1 LRATSGAE
9 TAAISIH
16 PKNIDCAEA
25 ARRNEASEAYSRE
38 MSLIGKSIRLERIM
52 NRKTKKT
59 VIVPM
64 DHGVSVGPIKGLT
77 SLNEMVDKVA
87 EGGANAVLGHRGLPM
102 YGHRRYGRDI
112 GLILHLSGSSILSPD
127 PNNKVQVMTVE
138 EALVMGA
145 DAVSVHINVGA
156 DNESEM
162 FTVLGSVSRD
172 CMRWGMPLVAM
183 MYPRGKKVKSE
194 HDLEAV
200 KLAARVG
207 AELGADIVKTNYTGD
222 VDSFKEVVRGCL
234 APVVVAGGPKME
246 TSKDVLQLVSD
257 AIEAGGAGASIGRNV
272 FQAPDPTRMVRAIS
286 RIVHEGY
293 AVVDAMREI
302 A

>member
-1 LRATSGAE
+1 MTHSE
-9 TAAISIH
+9 ISES
-16 PKNIDCAEA
+16 KLNIGGM
-25 ARRNEASEAYSRE
+25 STE

-52 NRKTKKT
+52 NRKNKRT

-64 DHGVSVGPIKGLT
+64 DHGVSVGPIKGLAN
-77 SLNEMVDKVA
+77 LNEVVDKVA

-112 GLILHLSGSSILSPD
+112 GLILHLSVSSMLNPD

-145 DAVSVHINVGA
+145 DAVSVHINIGA

-162 FTVLGSVSRD
+162 LKSLGAVSRD
-172 CMRWGMPLVAM
+172 CVRWGVPLVAM

-200 KLAARVG
+200 KLAARIG
-207 AELGADIVKTNYTGD
+207 AELGADIVKTNYTGN
-222 VDSFKEVVRGCL
+222 VDSFKEVVKGCL
-234 APVVVAGGPKME
+234 APVIVAGGPRME
-246 TSKDVLQLVSD
+246 TSRDVLQLIWEAV
-257 AIEAGGAGASIGRNV
+257 EAGGAGASIGRNV
-272 FQAPDPTRMVRAIS
+272 FQAPDPTKMVRAIV

-293 AVVDAMREI
+293 TVDEAMKEL